1 MRADAKYAS
10 RTRAL
15 ARRCDL
21 IALKYR
27 VTDVSSID
35 PRRELTE
42 VRMIV
47 REDTRQLIAQR

>member
-47 REDTRQLIAQR
+47 REDTR